1 MLHSSSCGVYV
12 PTIGH
17 KSHPFTFS
25 IPTTHR
31 PPSLRFRPDLIW
43 FLWSVFLL
51 ANLPVALLPTAHAA
65 TYEIVFEEGA
75 FQYDSDSPA
84 ENQDNKYLARV
95 TVIKDGQILAKNIRG
110 STLPDAWAFYKHWNV
125 DLKKTLPPTDTDV
138 LTVFK
143 DFEKQTTSLR
153 ESKARVGGTMLADLA
168 DILDVL
174 NRVPVLSGGKYPFV
188 MGIHQGGKSVHGK
201 PYVPRLLGGTKER
214 PYSAG
219 DSSSR
224 ASAVGGYI
232 KTLNK
237 NNAQHQAFI
246 ATGINVH
253 DGRKSE
259 DYKDSEGCLTIRP
272 QDWNTFY
279 RALPTPGEWKKGRHI
294 GVVHI
299 RRGSA
304 SE

>member
-1 MLHSSSCGVYV
+1 MLHSSSCDVYV
-12 PTIGH
+12 PRIGH
-17 KSHPFTFS
+17 RSHPFTIS
-25 IPTTHR
+25 ILTTHR
-31 PPSLRFRPDLIW
+31 QPRLSFRPDLTW

-51 ANLPVALLPTAHAA
+51 ANLPWALLPTAHAA
-65 TYEIVFEEGA
+65 SYEIVFDEGA
-75 FQYDSDSPA
+75 FQYDSASSA

-95 TVIKDGQILAKNIRG
+95 TVRKDGQILAKNLRG
-110 STLPDAWAFYKHWNV
+110 STLPDAWAFYKRWNV

-214 PYSAG
+214 PYDPVDSA
-219 DSSSR
+219 SK
-224 ASAVGGYI
+224 ATTVGGPI

-237 NNAQHQAFI
+237 NNAQHQAFV
-246 ATGINVH
+246 ASGINVH
-253 DGRKSE
+253 DGRGSD

-272 QDWNTFY
+272 QDWATFY
-279 RALPTPGEWKKGRHI
+279 RSLPSPEDWQKGEHI
-294 GVVHI
+294 GAVRI

-304 SE
+304 SD